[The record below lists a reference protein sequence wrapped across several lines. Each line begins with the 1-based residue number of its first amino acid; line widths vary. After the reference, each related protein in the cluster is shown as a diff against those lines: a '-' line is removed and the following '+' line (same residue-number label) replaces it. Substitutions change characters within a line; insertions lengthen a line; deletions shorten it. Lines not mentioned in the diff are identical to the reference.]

1 MFLRVYGCSRILG
14 VLWEALKK
22 MFDTTNLASIRRELL
37 DFFFF
42 FLIGTIIFFIA
53 TDDGE
58 N

>member
-22 MFDTTNLASIRRELL
+22 MFDTTNLTSIRRELL

-42 FLIGTIIFFIA
+42 FLIYTIIFFIA